1 MFSTVGQSWEDNL
14 LAHEKWCNDL
24 AVKFL
29 CIFVLDRFGDFVS
42 DQVRTKLLY
51 MPRVTES
58 LSWCRLL
65 RPYARCVRRRLR
77 PSSSTCRGDPYCM
90 STLSSYR

>member
-1 MFSTVGQSWEDNL
+1 MAACKVSHSHTYEKMQTDASWSWCAVGPSWDDNL

-42 DQVRTKLLY
+42 DQVRLPLLCQ
-51 MPRVTES
+51 
-58 LSWCRLL
+58 LSK
-65 RPYARCVRRRLR
+65 
-77 PSSSTCRGDPYCM
+77 ST
-90 STLSSYR
+90 